1 MVATRFCMT
10 CGTEVDEEATFCPA
24 CGNPMDAPPVNE
36 IPAAPAWPRPEPE
49 PIELASAGVTPA
61 DAPTPDVDS
70 PTADAD
76 APMAHADALAG
87 AYANEDAGA
96 DVTDAAPKGGTDE
109 ALPERAPFDDQRF
122 TVEPEPSGPPQAA
135 VAPRPPAAV
144 PPPPSARPG
153 PAGSSP
159 AGDRPISGG
168 GHPRGSQ
175 LDLPITWPVTLSGWL
190 IGIGSLVGALAVLLD
205 FRAFTNPVTLIAF
218 LLLLAV
224 AAVVF
229 FSASVPAIPHRE
241 LWIMVVVLVG
251 FGAALERVGGGT
263 AFAGVIFFLA
273 TGAAAAGAIIVEL
286 GLDRPFGGG
295 TSG

>member
-1 MVATRFCMT
+1 MT

-24 CGNPMDAPPVNE
+24 CGNPMDAPPGNE

-49 PIELASAGVTPA
+49 PEPAPQPQPEPEPIETAAAVTPMADVDAPLNAHPNEDAEADLEAASAGEA
-61 DAPTPDVDS
+61 
-70 PTADAD
+70 
-76 APMAHADALAG
+76 
-87 AYANEDAGA
+87 
-96 DVTDAAPKGGTDE
+96 AAPEPAPIDE
-109 ALPERAPFDDQRF
+109 QRFAPAPEPERTAHRQAEAAP
-122 TVEPEPSGPPQAA
+122 P
-135 VAPRPPAAV
+135 PPAA
-144 PPPPSARPG
+144 PSPPSARPG
-153 PAGSSP
+153 PAASPSGSE
-159 AGDRPISGG
+159 RPNSG

-190 IGIGSLVGALAVLLD
+190 IGVGSLVGALAVLLD

-295 TSG
+295 TAG

>member
-1 MVATRFCMT
+1 
-10 CGTEVDEEATFCPA
+10 
-24 CGNPMDAPPVNE
+24 
-36 IPAAPAWPRPEPE
+36 
-49 PIELASAGVTPA
+49 
-61 DAPTPDVDS
+61 
-70 PTADAD
+70 
-76 APMAHADALAG
+76 
-87 AYANEDAGA
+87 
-96 DVTDAAPKGGTDE
+96 
-109 ALPERAPFDDQRF
+109 
-122 TVEPEPSGPPQAA
+122 
-135 VAPRPPAAV
+135 
-144 PPPPSARPG
+144 
-153 PAGSSP
+153 
-159 AGDRPISGG
+159 
-168 GHPRGSQ
+168 
-175 LDLPITWPVTLSGWL
+175 VTLSGWL
-190 IGIGSLVGALAVLLD
+190 IGVGSLVGALAVLLD

-295 TSG
+295 TTG